1 MGEGAGGRGRGRAD
15 STPSEMAAVP
25 KMEAVPP
32 VWLRPGGLGGFFT
45 TLYGMMNE
53 YNVSMLESTLYLG
66 RGGLIRDIGDSV
78 MAGERD
84 DVINAGDALFAEY
97 GRHIGTCVCGC
108 GCGCGLVLFCVCVCV
123 RVSVSVCLSV
133 CLAGGLCMCV
143 HMRVCLSGCL
153 SVSVSVSMSV

>member
-1 MGEGAGGRGRGRAD
+1 MI
-15 STPSEMAAVP
+15 
-25 KMEAVPP
+25 
-32 VWLRPGGLGGFFT
+32 
-45 TLYGMMNE
+45 NQ

-66 RGGLIRDIGDSV
+66 GGGLIRDIGDSV
-78 MAGERD
+78 MTGERG
-84 DVINAGDALFAEY
+84 DVNAGDALFAEY
-97 GRHIGTCVCGC
+97 GKRIGTCVCGC